1 MDICEVCPL
10 FVNRNGGICNS
21 SLWLNVETGDVSSTP
36 KDGYKKGCGCL
47 LQYKV
52 KGENA
57 KCPVGK
63 W

>member
-1 MDICEVCPL
+1 MIMEISKERMDICEICPL

-47 LQYKV
+47 L
-52 KGENA
+52 
-57 KCPVGK
+57 
-63 W
+63 